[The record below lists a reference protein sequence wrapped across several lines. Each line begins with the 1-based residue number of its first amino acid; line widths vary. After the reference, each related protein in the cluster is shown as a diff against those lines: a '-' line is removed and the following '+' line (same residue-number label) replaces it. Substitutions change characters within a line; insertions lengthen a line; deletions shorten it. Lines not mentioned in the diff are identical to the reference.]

1 MLCLLFIVTYCI
13 IQYMTISIL
22 YRGIKFYVDGGG
34 KASRN
39 EFTLTAFIL
48 YSYRNFHCFHA
59 RYMNLSVNPSI
70 ILALIL
76 VC

>member
-48 YSYRNFHCFHA
+48 YSYRDLHCFNA
-59 RYMNLSVNPSI
+59 KKRNLSVNISI
-70 ILALIL
+70 TLA
-76 VC
+76 